1 MATTRERALEA
12 AVRLVGEQGVR
23 ALTHARVDA
32 AAGLPKG
39 STSNWF
45 RTRDALIAG
54 VLVWIAERERADLT
68 AAMNPVENGEELI
81 DVLTRLLEDVTG
93 RHAARTRARYALFL
107 ETAAAPDAQPSMR
120 DQRSQFES
128 WTRDRL
134 ALLGAPEPDVAARAL
149 LAMSAGIIVNRLTV
163 APDAPIRPAI
173 ELVVRAALTVPRAE
187 PADAS

>member
-12 AVRLVGEQGVR
+12 AVLLVGEEGVR
-23 ALTHARVDA
+23 ALTHGRVDA

-68 AAMNPVENGEELI
+68 AAMDPVQTPDELI
-81 DVLTRLLEDVTG
+81 DVLTRVLEDVTG
-93 RHAARTRARYALFL
+93 REAARTRARYALFF
-107 ETAAAPDAQPSMR
+107 ETANAPGARPSMR
-120 DQRSQFES
+120 DQRSMFEN

-134 ALLGAPEPDVAARAL
+134 ALLGARDPALAARAL
-149 LAMSAGIIVNRLTV
+149 LATSAGIIVNRLTV
-163 APDAPIRPAI
+163 APDAPIRPAV
-173 ELVVRAALTVPRAE
+173 ELVVRASLPPR
-187 PADAS
+187 